1 MTAKPIKVGFIG
13 LGQMGRPMVRNLARG
28 HDTLAL
34 FDTREDVCMAAAAE
48 IGARPAVSAQA
59 AGEGADVVI
68 LMLPN
73 GQIVRDVVLGAR
85 SGTGLVDVM
94 APGGLIVDMSS
105 SEPAGTQ
112 ALGKEV
118 AERGLRLMDA
128 PVSGGVKKAVTGE
141 LAIMVGGEDSAIESA
156 RSLLERMGGKI
167 FLAGPLGA
175 GHAMKAL
182 NNYVSA
188 AGLVAAADAIRIGK
202 SFGLKPG
209 TVIDILN
216 ASTGRN
222 NSTENKF
229 HQYILSGSFASG
241 FSLPLMAKDVG
252 IARSMAQATHHRAPL
267 LDSCAGLWA
276 DAAEGVDPSLDHTAI
291 FRFLEEL
298 DTRD

>member
-1 MTAKPIKVGFIG
+1 MTVKPTKIGFIG

-28 HDTLAL
+28 NDTLAL
-34 FDTREDVCMAAAAE
+34 FDVREE
-48 IGARPAVSAQA
+48 ARTATATEVGGRSAVSAQDA
-59 AGEGADVVI
+59 AQDADVVI

-73 GQIVRDVVLGAR
+73 GPIVQEVVLGT
-85 SGTGLVDVM
+85 SQGTGLVDVM

-105 SEPAGTQ
+105 SEPAGTR
-112 ALGKEV
+112 ALGKAV
-118 AERGLRLMDA
+118 AECGFRLLDA
-128 PVSGGVKKAVTGE
+128 PVSGGVKKAVTGD
-141 LAIMVGGEDSAIESA
+141 LAIMVGGDDSAIEEA
-156 RSLLERMGGKI
+156 RPLLERMGGKI
-167 FLAGPLGA
+167 FIAGPLGA

-188 AGLVAAADAIRIGK
+188 AGLVAAADAVRIGK

-241 FSLPLMAKDVG
+241 FSLALMAKDVG
-252 IARSMAQATHHRAPL
+252 IARSMALASHRRAPL
-267 LDSCAGLWA
+267 LESCAALWA
-276 DAAEGVDPSLDHTAI
+276 DAAQGDDASLDHTAI
-291 FRFLEEL
+291 FRFLEDL